1 MQKAVHQA
9 DRFNINILQADVLIL
24 LKQEP
29 AVQTDLGAIGAE
41 AARLS
46 KHAIPLLNLIQLKIT
61 EIAVKEKEQ

>member
-1 MQKAVHQA
+1 MPKAVLQA
-9 DRFNINILQADVLIL
+9 DQSNINILQADVLIL